1 MFFPARQLLTISPP
15 RPPLDAAL
23 LSAMATRKQIQA
35 NRLNARKST
44 GPRTSE
50 GKARSSMNAL
60 RTGIDAESHLIP
72 GEWNGDLH
80 RIRTEYYD
88 RYHPVTPAQRMFAD
102 TLIDS
107 EWLLRRLRKVEAS
120 LWTQSIPK
128 SVPLTPA
135 MMSEAYEH
143 LADQFTRLQR
153 RIDATQRN
161 YRHALHELE
170 RLQKEESP
178 DLDPEPETVSAQRET
193 TNPEDGFVPQT
204 VLQTKLPTTQSPRV
218 PTPQ

>member
-1 MFFPARQLLTISPP
+1 
-15 RPPLDAAL
+15 
-23 LSAMATRKQIQA
+23 MATRKQTEA

-60 RTGIDAESHLIP
+60 RSGIDADSQLIP
-72 GEWNGDLH
+72 GEWSGDLQ

-88 RYHPVTPAQRMFAD
+88 RYHPVTPAQRMFVD
-102 TLIDS
+102 TLIDN

-128 SVPLTPA
+128 SVPLTAA
-135 MMSEAYEH
+135 MMSEAYCQ
-143 LADQFTRLQR
+143 LTDQFTRLQR

-178 DLDPEPETVSAQRET
+178 EPEPDPEPVTAQHQT
-193 TNPEDGFVPQT
+193 TNPENGFVPQAAP
-204 VLQTKLPTTQSPRV
+204 QAKPTTTHSPRFQH
-218 PTPQ
+218 PL